1 LGKVYVSAK
10 GRESD
15 RMSGDSARPI
25 RVFSTC
31 PMSTAVDRAQYLPRV
46 LDVARWSDE
55 AGCDGILIYTDNSLV
70 DPWLLAQV
78 ILQNTERLHPLVAV
92 QPLYMH
98 PYTVAKVVTTF
109 ANLYG
114 RRIFLNMVAGG
125 FTNDLLALG
134 DKTSHDRRYDRLVE
148 ATTII
153 QDLLS
158 GDDPVTF
165 SGEFYRV
172 KNLRLNP
179 PLPPALY
186 PGFTVSGSS
195 VAGLRAA
202 KALGATAVQY
212 PKPAGEYE
220 GGHAGSAEDIG
231 LRVGIIARSDTAKAW
246 NTAWDRFPGDRR
258 GQLTHQLAMKT
269 SDSVWHRQLSQLGL
283 EVNDQENPYWLHPFE
298 NYRTFCPY
306 LVGSYEEVA
315 GEVAH
320 YIAKGFTTFI
330 LDIPP
335 SLSELEHTNIVFEQA
350 TQMAAQIAG
359 QMAAG

>member
-1 LGKVYVSAK
+1 
-10 GRESD
+10 
-15 RMSGDSARPI
+15 
-25 RVFSTC
+25 
-31 PMSTAVDRAQYLPRV
+31 MSTAVDHPEYLQRV
-46 LDVARWSDE
+46 VDVARWSDV

-70 DPWLLAQV
+70 DPWLLAQI
-78 ILQNTERLHPLVAV
+78 ILQNTERLQPLVAV
-92 QPLYMH
+92 QPVYMH
-98 PYTVAKVVTTF
+98 PYTVAKMVTTF
-109 ANLYG
+109 ANLYW

-134 DKTSHDRRYDRLVE
+134 DETSHDRRYDRLVE

-153 QDLLS
+153 RDLLS
-158 GDDPVTF
+158 GDPVTF

-172 KNLRLNP
+172 KNLRLKP
-179 PLPPALY
+179 ALPPALF

-195 VAGLRAA
+195 VAGMRAA
-202 KALGATAVQY
+202 TALGATAVQY

-231 LRVGIIARSDTAKAW
+231 LRVGVIAREDTENAW
-246 NTAWDRFPGDRR
+246 KTAWDRFPDDRR

-283 EVNDQENPYWLHPFE
+283 EVTNQETPYWLHPFE

-315 GEVAH
+315 REVAD
-320 YIAKGFTTFI
+320 YISKGFTTFI

-335 SLSELEHTNIVFEQA
+335 SLAELEHTNVVFEQA
-350 TQMAAQIAG
+350 ANMLPTAR
-359 QMAAG
+359 

>member
-1 LGKVYVSAK
+1 
-10 GRESD
+10 
-15 RMSGDSARPI
+15 
-25 RVFSTC
+25 
-31 PMSTAVDRAQYLPRV
+31 MSTAVDHPEYLQRV
-46 LDVARWSDE
+46 VDVARWSDV

-70 DPWLLAQV
+70 DPWLLAQI
-78 ILQNTERLHPLVAV
+78 ILQNTERLQPLVAV
-92 QPLYMH
+92 QPVYMH
-98 PYTVAKVVTTF
+98 PYTVAKMVTTF
-109 ANLYG
+109 ANLYR

-134 DKTSHDRRYDRLVE
+134 DETSHDRRYDRLVE

-153 QDLLS
+153 RDLLS
-158 GDDPVTF
+158 GDPVTF

-172 KNLRLNP
+172 KNLRLKP
-179 PLPPALY
+179 ALPPALF

-195 VAGLRAA
+195 VAGMRAA
-202 KALGATAVQY
+202 TALGATAVQY

-231 LRVGIIARSDTAKAW
+231 LRVGVIAREDTENAW
-246 NTAWDRFPGDRR
+246 KTAWDRFPDDRR

-283 EVNDQENPYWLHPFE
+283 EVTNQETPYWLHPFE

-315 GEVAH
+315 REVAD
-320 YIAKGFTTFI
+320 YISKGFTTFI

-335 SLSELEHTNIVFEQA
+335 SLAELEHTNVVFEQA
-350 TQMAAQIAG
+350 ANMLPTAR
-359 QMAAG
+359 

>member
-1 LGKVYVSAK
+1 
-10 GRESD
+10 
-15 RMSGDSARPI
+15 
-25 RVFSTC
+25 
-31 PMSTAVDRAQYLPRV
+31 MSTAVDHSQYLQRV
-46 LDVARWSDE
+46 VDVARWSEE
-55 AGCDGILIYTDNSLV
+55 AGCHGILIYTDNSLV
-70 DPWLLAQV
+70 DPWLLAQI

-92 QPLYMH
+92 QPVYMH
-98 PYTVAKVVTTF
+98 PYTVAKMVTTI

-125 FTNDLLALG
+125 FMNDLLALG
-134 DKTSHDRRYDRLVE
+134 DETSHDRRYDRLVE

-153 QDLLS
+153 RDLLT
-158 GDDPVTF
+158 GDPVTF

-172 KNLRLNP
+172 KNLRLKP
-179 PLPPALY
+179 AIPPALF

-195 VAGLRAA
+195 VAGLKAA
-202 KALGATAVQY
+202 TALGATAVQY

-231 LRVGIIARSDTAKAW
+231 LRVGIIAREDADHAW
-246 NTAWDRFPGDRR
+246 KTAWDRFPDDRQ

-283 EVNDQENPYWLHPFE
+283 EVTNQETPYWLHPFE

-315 GEVAH
+315 REVAH
-320 YIAKGFTTFI
+320 YVAKGFTTFI

-335 SLSELEHTNIVFEQA
+335 SLAELEHTSVVFA
-350 TQMAAQIAG
+350 KVANMLPAAI
-359 QMAAG
+359 

>member
-1 LGKVYVSAK
+1 
-10 GRESD
+10 
-15 RMSGDSARPI
+15 
-25 RVFSTC
+25 
-31 PMSTAVDRAQYLPRV
+31 MSTAVDQRQYLQRV
-46 LDVARWSDE
+46 VDVARWSEE

-92 QPLYMH
+92 QPVYMH
-98 PYTVAKVVTTF
+98 PYTIAKMVTTF
-109 ANLYG
+109 ASLYR

-134 DKTSHDRRYDRLVE
+134 DETSHDRRYDRLVE

-153 QDLLS
+153 RDLLT
-158 GDDPVTF
+158 GDPVTF

-172 KNLRLNP
+172 KNLRLKPAVP
-179 PLPPALY
+179 PELF

-202 KALGATAVQY
+202 MALGATAVQY

-220 GGHAGSAEDIG
+220 GGHAGSAEDVG
-231 LRVGIIARSDTAKAW
+231 LRVGIIAREDNEHAW
-246 NTAWDRFPGDRR
+246 KTAWDRFPDDRQ

-269 SDSVWHRQLSQLGL
+269 TDSVWHRQLSQLGL
-283 EVNDQENPYWLHPFE
+283 EVTSQETPYWLHPFE

-315 GEVAH
+315 REVAH
-320 YIAKGFTTFI
+320 YISNGFTTFI

-335 SLSELEHTNIVFEQA
+335 SLAELEHTNLVFDK
-350 TQMAAQIAG
+350 AANMLPTAR
-359 QMAAG
+359 